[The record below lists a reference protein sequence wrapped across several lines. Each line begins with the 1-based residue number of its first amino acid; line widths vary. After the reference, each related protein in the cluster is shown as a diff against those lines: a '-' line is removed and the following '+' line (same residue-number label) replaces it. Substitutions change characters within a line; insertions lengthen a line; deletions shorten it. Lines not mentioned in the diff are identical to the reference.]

1 MMNYSRQFCPI
12 KLNSNILMDC
22 AKDCALQK
30 PQPLF
35 THCYFKCLCAYKEIV
50 TCRVQDPAL
59 NLKFKVLFRKRD
71 FLMEKFFKI
80 LRDNVL
86 RGIPSFTLI

>member
-35 THCYFKCLCAYKEIV
+35 THCYFKCLYAYKKIV
-50 TCRVQDPAL
+50 THRVQDPAL
-59 NLKFKVLFRKRD
+59 NLKFKVLFRKGY
-71 FLMEKFFKI
+71 FLTEKFFNIAKDNT
-80 LRDNVL
+80 LR
-86 RGIPSFTLI
+86 RITSFALI